1 MTINRQNVIKGFNE
15 KYYEIPIT
23 IFKLLTRESLL
34 NANLELIEQLQKR
47 LRAKHF
53 RAQEGDSLKLA
64 YIIVFIQA
72 LLVQNAI
79 LKDLDIDEFQKRLE
93 ALENCQAQN
102 GCALANTPLF
112 TGVE

>member
-1 MTINRQNVIKGFNE
+1 MKNSMST
-15 KYYEIPIT
+15 PIT
-23 IFKLLTRESLL
+23 TLKLLTRESLL
-34 NANLELIEQLQKR
+34 DINSELIEQLQKR
-47 LRAKHF
+47 LKAKRF

-64 YIIVFIQA
+64 YIRAFIQA
-72 LLVQNAI
+72 LQVQNTM

-93 ALENCQAQN
+93 ALENSQAQN